1 MTLVFSI
8 HEHYSRTLSLQ
19 RSDARDR
26 SYATTRVARRDRVL
40 RIDEHVGC
48 AKAFHQRLV
57 VAAPHKRPTMSVVSF
72 ERRNC
77 FPRIDSRHMAQNP
90 TEQVT
95 LLLSRIAAGEAHA
108 AANLLPLVY
117 DELRNLAAA
126 RMAKEQPGLTLEPT
140 ALVHEAYIR
149 LIGAEGGRAD
159 QKWDGRAHFFGAA
172 AIAMRR
178 ILVERARRAA
188 SLKRGGH
195 MSRVEL
201 ADEPANATVA
211 PDEVDM
217 VALDRVMEG
226 LKAQDAR
233 KHEVVMLRYF
243 AGLTIEETSLALDL
257 SPATV
262 KNEWTIARAWLHREL
277 AREGS
282 GV

>member
-1 MTLVFSI
+1 
-8 HEHYSRTLSLQ
+8 
-19 RSDARDR
+19 
-26 SYATTRVARRDRVL
+26 
-40 RIDEHVGC
+40 
-48 AKAFHQRLV
+48 
-57 VAAPHKRPTMSVVSF
+57 
-72 ERRNC
+72 
-77 FPRIDSRHMAQNP
+77 MAQNP

-201 ADEPANATVA
+201 ADEPAKATVA

-233 KHEVVMLRYF
+233 KHEIVMLRYF

>member
-1 MTLVFSI
+1 
-8 HEHYSRTLSLQ
+8 
-19 RSDARDR
+19 
-26 SYATTRVARRDRVL
+26 
-40 RIDEHVGC
+40 
-48 AKAFHQRLV
+48 
-57 VAAPHKRPTMSVVSF
+57 
-72 ERRNC
+72 
-77 FPRIDSRHMAQNP
+77 MAQNP

-201 ADEPANATVA
+201 ADEPAKATVA

-217 VALDRVMEG
+217 VALDRVMER

>member
-1 MTLVFSI
+1 
-8 HEHYSRTLSLQ
+8 
-19 RSDARDR
+19 
-26 SYATTRVARRDRVL
+26 
-40 RIDEHVGC
+40 
-48 AKAFHQRLV
+48 
-57 VAAPHKRPTMSVVSF
+57 
-72 ERRNC
+72 
-77 FPRIDSRHMAQNP
+77 MAQNP

-117 DELRNLAAA
+117 DELRNLVAA

>member
-1 MTLVFSI
+1 
-8 HEHYSRTLSLQ
+8 
-19 RSDARDR
+19 
-26 SYATTRVARRDRVL
+26 
-40 RIDEHVGC
+40 
-48 AKAFHQRLV
+48 
-57 VAAPHKRPTMSVVSF
+57 
-72 ERRNC
+72 
-77 FPRIDSRHMAQNP
+77 MAQNP